1 MNPFSNRE
9 FLDWSTFQDPLIASM
24 PATAKAS
31 TFLAHAARRP
41 ELHHGMVN
49 TPIYRG
55 STILSS
61 TLAEWESRKQP
72 DNPYASYG
80 RFGTPTTGALEEIM
94 AEAEGGYRSL
104 VLPSGL
110 AACTHA
116 ILALVSAGDHVLLP
130 DSVYGPTRAF
140 AEQVLARF
148 GIEAEFYDSRVG
160 AGIAGQLRPR
170 TRVVFVEAPG
180 SGTFEM
186 QDIPAIAA
194 QAHAVGA
201 YVVMDNTWATPLF
214 FKPFEHG
221 VDVSVQA
228 GTKYLVGHSD
238 AILGVATANE
248 RAWPLLRKGVQDF
261 GQTVGPDDV
270 FLALRGVRTLALR
283 MQQHWATGL
292 HLAQMLSSHPLVERV
307 MHPAL
312 PGDPGHALW
321 KRDFL
326 GASGLFSIA
335 LRPMGRE
342 ALAAF
347 FDGLKLFGIGL
358 SWGGYESLVLPMD
371 RPRRN
376 TRAWDLEGPLV
387 RIHAGLEDAQD
398 LAADLLQALEAVE
411 QCMERSG
418 SALLQAH

>member
-1 MNPFSNRE
+1 M
-9 FLDWSTFQDPLIASM
+9 STARH
-24 PATAKAS
+24 PA
-31 TFLAHAARRP
+31 TFLAHAARQP
-41 ELHHGMVN
+41 EMHHGMVN

-61 TLAEWESRKQP
+61 SLQQWESRKQP

-80 RFGTPTTGALEEIM
+80 RFGTPTTAALEEVV
-94 AEAEGGYRSL
+94 AQAEGGYRSI

-116 ILALVSAGDHVLLP
+116 ILSLVSSGDHVLLP

-140 AEQVLARF
+140 AERVLARF
-148 GIEAEFYDSRVG
+148 GIEAEFYAPAIG
-160 AGIAGQLRPR
+160 AGIAALLRPH

-194 QAHAVGA
+194 QARAADA

-228 GTKYLVGHSD
+228 GTKYIVGHSD
-238 AILGVATANE
+238 AILGIATANE
-248 RAWPLLRKGVQDF
+248 RAWPLLQKGVQDF
-261 GQTVGPDDV
+261 GQTIGPDDI
-270 FLALRGVRTLALR
+270 FLALRGMRTLALR

-292 HLAQMLSSHPLVERV
+292 HLAQMLQQHPLVERV

-312 PGDPGHALW
+312 PQDPGHALW

-335 LRPMGRE
+335 LRPMPRA

-347 FDGLKLFGIGL
+347 VDSLQLFGIGL

-371 RPRRN
+371 APRRN
-376 TRAWDLEGPLV
+376 TAAWDLQGPLV

-398 LAADLLQALEAVE
+398 LAADLRQALQAAQRLLPQAVA
-411 QCMERSG
+411 C
-418 SALLQAH
+418 